1 MPASLR
7 FVSLLLVLAVLAGA
21 ASVFVL
27 QHQDTAQAQVIAE
40 QVTGGHV
47 EPGKADIARLGCGA
61 CHQIKGIAGAD
72 GRVGPSLNGIAL
84 QTTIAGRLP
93 NQPSQMMLWL
103 RSPQHVAPGNG
114 MPDQRITS
122 RDARD
127 LSAYLYTLR

>member
-7 FVSLLLVLAVLAGA
+7 FVGLLLAMAVVAGA

-27 QHQDTAQAQVIAE
+27 FRQDSARAQLIAE

-47 EPGKADIARLGCGA
+47 AAGKADITRFGCGA
-61 CHQIKGIAGAD
+61 CHQINGIAGAD
-72 GRVGPSLNGIAL
+72 GRVGPSLEGIAVRA
-84 QTTIAGRLP
+84 TIAGRLP
-93 NQPSQMMLWL
+93 NQPAQMMRWL
-103 RSPQHVAPGNG
+103 RAPQHVVPGNG
-114 MPDQRITS
+114 MPDQAMTP